1 MNLKKEF
8 YSLISAIQYF
18 TRIPISKN
26 HHFDFNYNSIVYL
39 PLVGFFIGL
48 LNIVFFYLCFFII
61 KEVEIAIIF
70 MMIFYSIL
78 TGALHEDGFS
88 DFFDGFGGGY
98 NKDQILKIM
107 KDPQI
112 GSFAAISLI
121 YLILLK
127 FYLLKYIF
135 VNVQI
140 YYVIFIL
147 VQVLSR
153 WVLLFFIKFL
163 PYARSDGKSKPFEQI
178 SSRRFWIFQI
188 IYINLLIIFI
198 ILYDKNLFYFLTLFF
213 WVLFFVFIYFKN
225 LLIKK
230 IEGYTGDTLGAIQQI
245 SEILLYL
252 LVVLFYKYQLF
263 F

>member
-1 MNLKKEF
+1 MNIKRELENF
-8 YSLISAIQYF
+8 ISAIQYF
-18 TRIPISKN
+18 TIIPIKKYHSFRN
-26 HHFDFNYNSIVYL
+26 ESIFYL
-39 PLVGFFIGL
+39 PLVGILIGILNLIFFKIIL
-48 LNIVFFYLCFFII
+48 LII
-61 KEVEIAIIF
+61 KEIELAIIA
-70 MMIFYSIL
+70 MMIFNSFL

-88 DFFDGFGGGY
+88 DFIDGFGGGY
-98 NKDQILKIM
+98 DKNQILKIM

-127 FYLLKYIF
+127 FYLLKNIF
-135 VNVQI
+135 VNVEI
-140 YYVIFIL
+140 YYVLFVL

-153 WVLLFFIKFL
+153 WFLLFFIKFL
-163 PYARSDGKSKPFEQI
+163 PYARSDGKSKPFENI
-178 SSRRFWIFQI
+178 SIKRFWIFQI
-188 IYINLLIIFI
+188 IYFNLLIIFI
-198 ILYDKNLFYFLTLFF
+198 MLYNKNLFYLFILFF
-213 WVLFFVFIYFKN
+213 LVLFSVFLYFKN

-252 LVVLFYKYQLF
+252 LIVLFYKYQLF